1 MYFLWSAFNAID
13 ISSRPQ
19 LDALCQ
25 ALVQSWQYLLFT
37 FGGIS
42 EVEMGHFDFVVVKV
56 DVPAYSRGSEPL
68 VKVVIQIVPKTLQG
82 ESAGLSVHRVIVEL
96 HRTPYSQHHPVAKKV
111 GIIHTGNI

>member
-1 MYFLWSAFNAID
+1 MKSWCD
-13 ISSRPQ
+13 VV
-19 LDALCQ
+19 LC
-25 ALVQSWQYLLFT
+25 T

-82 ESAGLSVHRVIVEL
+82 ESAGLSVHRVIVKL
-96 HRTPYSQHHPVAKKV
+96 HRTSYCQHHPVAKKV
-111 GIIHTGNI
+111 GIIQRKHLNK